1 MNLFLLPNFAH
12 ALLYQG
18 KGPGMLRKTKLWLRP
33 RRNEMRNGGGKE
45 KDANTYAA
53 LTMPD
58 TVLRS

>member
-12 ALLYQG
+12 ALLYQE
-18 KGPGMLRKTKLWLRP
+18 KGPGMLRKTKLRLRP
-33 RRNEMRNGGGKE
+33 RRNEMRNGRGKE

-58 TVLRS
+58 TVLRA